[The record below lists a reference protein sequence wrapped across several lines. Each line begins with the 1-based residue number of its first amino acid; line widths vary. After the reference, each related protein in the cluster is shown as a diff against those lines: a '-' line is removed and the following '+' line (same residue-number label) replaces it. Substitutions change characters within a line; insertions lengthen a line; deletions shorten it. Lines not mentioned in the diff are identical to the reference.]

1 MKTKKI
7 ISIKRYNE
15 LKKVWEK
22 KIYKNKQLSSLKK
35 KTFLKAYKLRVSY
48 LNTWM
53 DEPILQTSDDIKAIQ
68 EIIFITRKEVII

>member
-15 LKKVWEK
+15 IKKFLEK

-35 KTFLKAYKLRVSY
+35 KLF
-48 LNTWM
+48 
-53 DEPILQTSDDIKAIQ
+53 
-68 EIIFITRKEVII
+68 